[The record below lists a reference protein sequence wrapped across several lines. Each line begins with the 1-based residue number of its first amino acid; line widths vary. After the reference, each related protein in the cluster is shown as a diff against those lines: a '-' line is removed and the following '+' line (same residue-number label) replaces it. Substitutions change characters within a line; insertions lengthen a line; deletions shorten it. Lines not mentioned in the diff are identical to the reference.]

1 MPAISSNLALIQNTT
16 DDQKAAK
23 MLENL
28 LQKMPANDAGTRS
41 GPLDWAILTLGAV
54 LLSVALFG
62 AITGSSDRADVVPA
76 ATAANL

>member
-1 MPAISSNLALIQNTT
+1 MTRRLPKCWKICFKKCPQMT
-16 DDQKAAK
+16 
-23 MLENL
+23 LER
-28 LQKMPANDAGTRS
+28 AV